1 MFGCLGCARIA
12 VEARVTGG
20 QSVTMP
26 VIAIAGSTGQVA
38 LALMRQATG
47 RKVRALC
54 AGRPQ
59 LDLADAASIEAFLD
73 DARPNIVINAAA
85 YTAVDK
91 AEGEPQ
97 LARTVNAE
105 GPATLACGCAKLN
118 IPLIQISTDYVF
130 DGTKTSPYLEDDAIA
145 PLSVYG
151 RTKADGEEAV
161 RHLSPKHLIV
171 RTSWVYGPDGAN
183 FLKTM
188 LRLAAERDEVGVV
201 GDQHGAPTR
210 ADDLA
215 AALLDV
221 SETLINSTNETRWGT
236 YHLAGGGQ
244 TTWHGFA
251 SKIFEHAAA
260 KGLKIPRLR
269 QIATQEYPTPARRPA
284 YSVLDQAKIGKSFG
298 VRMPDWSD
306 SLARHFANLP

>member
-1 MFGCLGCARIA
+1 
-12 VEARVTGG
+12 VT
-20 QSVTMP
+20 TP

-38 LALMRQATG
+38 LALMRQA
-47 RKVRALC
+47 
-54 AGRPQ
+54 AGRQITASAFGRPR
-59 LDLADAASIEAFLD
+59 LDLASAASIEAFLD
-73 DARPNIVINAAA
+73 GARPDIVINAAA

-91 AEGEPQ
+91 AESEPQ
-97 LARTVNAE
+97 VAHAINAE
-105 GPATLACGCAKLN
+105 GPAVLAAGCAKRS
-118 IPLIQISTDYVF
+118 IPLIHISTDYVF
-130 DGTKTSPYLEDDAIA
+130 DGTKTSPYIEDDAIA
-145 PLSVYG
+145 PLGVYG
-151 RTKADGEEAV
+151 RSKADGEEAV
-161 RHLSPKHLIV
+161 RRLNPQHVIV

-221 SETLINSTNETRWGT
+221 SDSLLKSPAVDRWGT

-251 SKIFEHAAA
+251 AKIFQHTAAQ
-260 KGLKIPRLR
+260 GLKTPRLK
-269 QIATQEYPTPARRPA
+269 QIATADYPTPARRPA

-298 VRMPDWSD
+298 VKMPNWSD